1 MKLINKFLS
10 AAFVMPLLLCSA
22 QAGTLVGDNI
32 NITHNILLGS
42 WMYPYWDMG
51 TAVAPSSVYNYQSG
65 VYTAQVNANSIEF
78 SFSCWMCTWGSFSG
92 FNGPVVTNLTRP
104 AFLDVTIDPSTNYS
118 GFNASRLSFTGDQI
132 FVNLADLSIN
142 GYIKLN
148 ILASDDPGSVA
159 STVPEPGTI
168 GAAAAALAGLALA
181 MRRRQLQ

>member
-22 QAGTLVGDNI
+22 QAGTLTGDNI

-51 TAVAPSSVYNYQSG
+51 TAVAPSSVYTYQSG
-65 VYTAQVNANSIEF
+65 VYTAQVSANSIEF
-78 SFSCWMCTWGSFSG
+78 SFSCYQCTWSNFDG

-132 FVNLADLSIN
+132 FVNLANLSIN

-148 ILASDDPGSVA
+148 ITASDALGGGPS
-159 STVPEPGTI
+159 SVPEPGTI
-168 GAAAAALAGLALA
+168 GAAAAGLAGLALA
-181 MRRRQLQ
+181 LRRRQAQ